1 MSLIKCKKCGEM
13 FSDSYKTCP
22 FCEEDDAYYGGRAT
36 KRRRRAETPRRKA
49 PSILG
54 PVVVLVLILLVL
66 LVVWLLFGDQIK
78 TAIGGQ
84 KPPVEDVIPE
94 PAPTPDPDPVE
105 PADTIT
111 LNRAVLALDVGGKE
125 TLKVNEETTET
136 CAWSSSDP
144 AVVTVSDTGEV
155 TAVAA
160 GSAVITA
167 KVGSAEAT
175 CSVTVKAAEGS
186 DTTGSTTG
194 STGGSATGSTT
205 GSTTGNTTATVD
217 ISKLT
222 ITATSEGGY
231 EGNLASTSETGVFE
245 MSAKA
250 GEVWTLG
257 LKGTD
262 ASVTWAMDGDSNG
275 VCKLEGAKVTVTGT
289 SSGRYAT
296 IVGTVGGGTVKA
308 IIRIR

>member
-84 KPPVEDVIPE
+84 KPPAEDVIPE
-94 PAPTPDPDPVE
+94 PTPTPDPDPVE

-194 STGGSATGSTT
+194 ST
-205 GSTTGNTTATVD
+205 TGNTTATVD

-231 EGNLASTSETGVFE
+231 EGDLASTSETGVFE

>member
-94 PAPTPDPDPVE
+94 PTPTPDPDPVE

-155 TAVAA
+155 TAAPLSPPRWAA
-160 GSAVITA
+160 PRPRAASPSRPPRAATPPAAPPAALPEAPPEAPPAILPPRWISA
-167 KVGSAEAT
+167 S
-175 CSVTVKAAEGS
+175 
-186 DTTGSTTG
+186 
-194 STGGSATGSTT
+194 
-205 GSTTGNTTATVD
+205 
-217 ISKLT
+217 
-222 ITATSEGGY
+222 
-231 EGNLASTSETGVFE
+231 
-245 MSAKA
+245 
-250 GEVWTLG
+250 
-257 LKGTD
+257 
-262 ASVTWAMDGDSNG
+262 
-275 VCKLEGAKVTVTGT
+275 
-289 SSGRYAT
+289 
-296 IVGTVGGGTVKA
+296 
-308 IIRIR
+308 

>member
-167 KVGSAEAT
+167 KVGGAEAT
-175 CSVTVKAAEGS
+175 CSVTVKAAEG
-186 DTTGSTTG
+186 
-194 STGGSATGSTT
+194 GSTT
-205 GSTTGNTTATVD
+205 GSTTGSNTGSTGSNTTATVD

-231 EGNLASTSETGVFE
+231 EGDLASTGETGVFE

>member
-94 PAPTPDPDPVE
+94 PTPTPDPDPVE

-194 STGGSATGSTT
+194 
-205 GSTTGNTTATVD
+205 NTTATVD
-217 ISKLT
+217 VSKLT

-231 EGNLASTSETGVFE
+231 EGDLASTSETGVFE

-296 IVGTVGGGTVKA
+296 IVATVGGGTVKA

>member
-22 FCEEDDAYYGGRAT
+22 FCKEDDAYYGGRAT

-94 PAPTPDPDPVE
+94 PTPTPDPDPVE

-186 DTTGSTTG
+186 DTTGSTG
-194 STGGSATGSTT
+194 GSTT

-217 ISKLT
+217 VSKLT

-231 EGNLASTSETGVFE
+231 EGDLASAGETGVFE

>member
-94 PAPTPDPDPVE
+94 PTPTPDPDPVE

-186 DTTGSTTG
+186 DTTGSTGGSNTG
-194 STGGSATGSTT
+194 SN
-205 GSTTGNTTATVD
+205 TGNTTATVD
-217 ISKLT
+217 VSKLT

-231 EGNLASTSETGVFE
+231 EGDLASTSETGVFE

-257 LKGTD
+257 LKGTN

-275 VCKLEGAKVTVTGT
+275 VCKLEGAMVTVTGT

>member
-94 PAPTPDPDPVE
+94 PTPTPDPDPVE

-167 KVGSAEAT
+167 KVGSAEAA

-186 DTTGSTTG
+186 DT
-194 STGGSATGSTT
+194 TGSTT

-231 EGNLASTSETGVFE
+231 EGDLASTSETGVFE

-262 ASVTWAMDGDSNG
+262 ASVTWAMGGDSNG

-289 SSGRYAT
+289 SSGRYAA
-296 IVGTVGGGTVKA
+296 IVGTVGGKTGSQDAGQRK
-308 IIRIR
+308 R

>member
-94 PAPTPDPDPVE
+94 PTPTPDPDPVE

-175 CSVTVKAAEGS
+175 CSVTVKAAEGG

-194 STGGSATGSTT
+194 GTT

-231 EGNLASTSETGVFE
+231 EGDLASAGETGVFE

>member
-1 MSLIKCKKCGEM
+1 MEPTGEAM
-13 FSDSYKTCP
+13 EVWERLP
-22 FCEEDDAYYGGRAT
+22 DDLSMERRMVVTYALALVDKVDYFWGG
-36 KRRRRAETPRRKA
+36 K
-49 PSILG
+49 S
-54 PVVVLVLILLVL
+54 LVLGWDDRWGELM
-66 LVVWLLFGDQIK
+66 
-78 TAIGGQ
+78 
-84 KPPVEDVIPE
+84 
-94 PAPTPDPDPVE
+94 
-105 PADTIT
+105 
-111 LNRAVLALDVGGKE
+111 
-125 TLKVNEETTET
+125 
-136 CAWSSSDP
+136 
-144 AVVTVSDTGEV
+144 EV
-155 TAVAA
+155 T
-160 GSAVITA
+160 
-167 KVGSAEAT
+167 
-175 CSVTVKAAEGS
+175 AEGS
-186 DTTGSTTG
+186 DT
-194 STGGSATGSTT
+194 TGSTT

-217 ISKLT
+217 VSKLT

-231 EGNLASTSETGVFE
+231 EGDLASTSETGVFE

>member
-94 PAPTPDPDPVE
+94 PTPTPDPDPVE

-175 CSVTVKAAEGS
+175 CSVTVKAAEGG
-186 DTTGSTTG
+186 DT
-194 STGGSATGSTT
+194 TGSTT

-217 ISKLT
+217 VSKLT

-231 EGNLASTSETGVFE
+231 EGDLASAGETGVFE

>member
-1 MSLIKCKKCGEM
+1 MRLLKCPKCGEM

-94 PAPTPDPDPVE
+94 PTPTPDPDPVE

-186 DTTGSTTG
+186 DT
-194 STGGSATGSTT
+194 TGSTT

>member
-94 PAPTPDPDPVE
+94 PTPTPDPDPVK

-194 STGGSATGSTT
+194 GTTGSTT

-250 GEVWTLG
+250 
-257 LKGTD
+257 
-262 ASVTWAMDGDSNG
+262 
-275 VCKLEGAKVTVTGT
+275 
-289 SSGRYAT
+289 
-296 IVGTVGGGTVKA
+296 VGGLIGGIYAVSLFS
-308 IIRIR
+308 

>member
-22 FCEEDDAYYGGRAT
+22 FCEEDDAYYGGGAT

-94 PAPTPDPDPVE
+94 PTPTPDPDPVK

-194 STGGSATGSTT
+194 
-205 GSTTGNTTATVD
+205 NTTATVD

-231 EGNLASTSETGVFE
+231 EGDLASTSETGVFE

-262 ASVTWAMDGDSNG
+262 ASVTWALDGDSNG

>member
-94 PAPTPDPDPVE
+94 PTPTPDPDPVE

-194 STGGSATGSTT
+194 GTTGSTT

-231 EGNLASTSETGVFE
+231 EGDLASAGETGVFE

>member
-94 PAPTPDPDPVE
+94 PTPTPDPDPVE

-194 STGGSATGSTT
+194 ST
-205 GSTTGNTTATVD
+205 TGNTTATVD
-217 ISKLT
+217 VSKLT

-231 EGNLASTSETGVFE
+231 EGDLASTSETGVFE

>member
-94 PAPTPDPDPVE
+94 PTPTPDPDPVE

-194 STGGSATGSTT
+194 STIGSTT

-231 EGNLASTSETGVFE
+231 EGDLASTSETGVFE

>member
-94 PAPTPDPDPVE
+94 PTPTPDPDPVE

-186 DTTGSTTG
+186 TTGSTTG
-194 STGGSATGSTT
+194 STGGSTT

-217 ISKLT
+217 VSKLT

-231 EGNLASTSETGVFE
+231 EGDLASTSETGVFE

>member
-94 PAPTPDPDPVE
+94 PTPTPDPDPVK

-194 STGGSATGSTT
+194 GTTGSTT

-231 EGNLASTSETGVFE
+231 EGDLASTSETGVFE

>member
-36 KRRRRAETPRRKA
+36 KRRRRAETPRRKT

-94 PAPTPDPDPVE
+94 PTPTPDPDPVE

-194 STGGSATGSTT
+194 ST
-205 GSTTGNTTATVD
+205 TGNTTATVD
-217 ISKLT
+217 VSKLT

-231 EGNLASTSETGVFE
+231 EGDLASTSETGVFE

>member
-186 DTTGSTTG
+186 DTTGSTG
-194 STGGSATGSTT
+194 GSTT

-217 ISKLT
+217 VSKLT

-231 EGNLASTSETGVFE
+231 EGDLASTGETGVFE

>member
-84 KPPVEDVIPE
+84 KPSVEDVIPE
-94 PAPTPDPDPVE
+94 PTPTPDPDPVE

-186 DTTGSTTG
+186 DT
-194 STGGSATGSTT
+194 TGSTT

>member
-94 PAPTPDPDPVE
+94 PTPTPDPDPVE

-186 DTTGSTTG
+186 D
-194 STGGSATGSTT
+194 TT

>member
-94 PAPTPDPDPVE
+94 PTPTPDPDPVE
-105 PADTIT
+105 PTDTIT

-194 STGGSATGSTT
+194 ST
-205 GSTTGNTTATVD
+205 TGNTTATVD
-217 ISKLT
+217 VSKLT

-231 EGNLASTSETGVFE
+231 EGDLASTSETGVFE

>member
-94 PAPTPDPDPVE
+94 PTPTPDPDPVE

-194 STGGSATGSTT
+194 
-205 GSTTGNTTATVD
+205 NTTATVD
-217 ISKLT
+217 VSKLT

-231 EGNLASTSETGVFE
+231 EGDLASTSETGVFE

>member
-94 PAPTPDPDPVE
+94 PTPTPDPDPVE

-194 STGGSATGSTT
+194 ST
-205 GSTTGNTTATVD
+205 TGNTTATVD

-231 EGNLASTSETGVFE
+231 KGDLASTSETGVFE

>member
-84 KPPVEDVIPE
+84 KPPAEDVIPE
-94 PAPTPDPDPVE
+94 PTPTPDPDPVE

-125 TLKVNEETTET
+125 TLKVNEEITET

-194 STGGSATGSTT
+194 ST
-205 GSTTGNTTATVD
+205 TGNTTATVD

-231 EGNLASTSETGVFE
+231 EGDLASTSETGVFE

>member
-94 PAPTPDPDPVE
+94 PTPTPDPDPVE

-175 CSVTVKAAEGS
+175 CSVTVKAAEGG

-194 STGGSATGSTT
+194 GTTGSTT

-231 EGNLASTSETGVFE
+231 EGDLASTSETGVFE

>member
-94 PAPTPDPDPVE
+94 PTPTPDPDPVE

-194 STGGSATGSTT
+194 
-205 GSTTGNTTATVD
+205 NTTATVD

-231 EGNLASTSETGVFE
+231 EGDLASTSETGVFE